1 MIDVTII
8 IKKQPVYFYVLFL
21 KSFLLSP
28 IRTSVTA
35 RDAMKK
41 FVGWRICRSTTK
53 LTKTRRLPNVVMT
66 MQIARL
72 IAMTMVNIV
81 LKGAGQHSGPQG
93 VETVDVAGKKIICI
107 TLYFFSLQTP

>member
-8 IKKQPVYFYVLFL
+8 IKKQPVYFYLLFL
-21 KSFLLSP
+21 KSFFLSP

-107 TLYFFSLQTP
+107 FLFRLYN